1 MDLFNASL
9 FVGGIAVLSQVSMPV
24 DRNLNNPAKTRQ
36 WMICPSPIVLVLHGC
51 ALYVKWAV
59 KWLTG
64 YLKFNDTIDNG
75 RIKADIVTH
84 EKGNLPLK
92 ANGLL
97 DLTNPKK
104 GEYYHYNVTYRVSW
118 T

>member
-1 MDLFNASL
+1 MDLLNASL
-9 FVGGIAVLSQVSMPV
+9 FVGGIVVLFQVLMPGH
-24 DRNLNNPAKTRQ
+24 RNLNNPAKAGQ
-36 WMICPSPIVLVLHGC
+36 WMVCPSSLVLVFHGC

-64 YLKFNDTIDNG
+64 YLKFNDTIENG

-92 ANGLL
+92 AKQDPPLS
-97 DLTNPKK
+97 
-104 GEYYHYNVTYRVSW
+104 RF
-118 T
+118 

>member
-9 FVGGIAVLSQVSMPV
+9 FVGGIVVSFRVSMLSE
-24 DRNLNNPAKTRQ
+24 RNYNNPAKTRQ
-36 WMICPSPIVLVLHGC
+36 WMICPSSIVLVLHGC
-51 ALYVKWAV
+51 ALYVEWAV

-64 YLKFNDTIDNG
+64 YLKFNDTIENG

-92 ANGLL
+92 ATQGPQLS
-97 DLTNPKK
+97 
-104 GEYYHYNVTYRVSW
+104 RF
-118 T
+118 